1 MAVGSLRRLFGKH
14 GVIIYK
20 GKELILRGHAKL
32 VDIQLVNKP
41 QYTNQQNYPWQWISE
56 INLSL

>member
-41 QYTNQQNYPWQWISE
+41 QYTNQQNYPWQ
-56 INLSL
+56 